1 MTTHPNKAKE
11 ISTDNLKTT
20 LFLLPCLDPSDA
32 N

>member
-11 ISTDNLKTT
+11 ISTDNLKQ
-20 LFLLPCLDPSDA
+20 LYFYFLDPSDA